1 MTLQPL
7 SFVRTRF
14 KAQLSNHSGQI
25 EGNRLLILF
34 ITVLEIVAPVFLL
47 AGIGFAWV
55 KLGFEYRLEFV
66 TRLSMTL
73 AVPCLIFTALVN
85 TTLDPAALT
94 AISLASLVAYAAV
107 SVLMLLLVR
116 IMGLHQ
122 GTYAAPLIFG
132 NTGNLGLPLALF
144 AFGDVGLEYAVVVF
158 AVMAMISFTFGIW
171 LVAGAG
177 SFGKVLKEP
186 LVWATVLGAVFLW
199 QGWGLATVVDNTLG
213 LIGQMAIPLMLITL
227 GVAVARLSPGGI
239 GRAVVL
245 SVLKLAIC
253 VGCGWIAADWFA
265 LDKTAFGI
273 LVLQVATPVAVTSYM
288 LAAKYGADSESVAGL
303 VVVSTCMSVGAL
315 PLLLAVLL

>member
-1 MTLQPL
+1 MTLML
-7 SFVRTRF
+7 
-14 KAQLSNHSGQI
+14 
-25 EGNRLLILF
+25 
-34 ITVLEIVAPVFLL
+34 TVLEIVAPVFLL
-47 AGIGFAWV
+47 AGIGFGWV

-85 TTLDPAALT
+85 TSLDPAALAT
-94 AISLASLVAYAAV
+94 LTMASLATYAAV
-107 SVLMLLLVR
+107 SVLIFVLVR
-116 IMGLHQ
+116 LMRLQ
-122 GTYAAPLIFG
+122 TRTFAAPLIFG

-144 AFGDVGLEYAVVVF
+144 AFGEVGLDYAVVIF

-177 SFGKVLKEP
+177 SFTKVGQEP

-199 QGWGLATVVDNTLG
+199 QGWSLPTFADNTLN

-239 GRAVVL
+239 GQAFIL
-245 SVLKLAIC
+245 SLVKLVICTGCAWVAAI
-253 VGCGWIAADWFA
+253 WFA

-288 LAAKYGADSESVAGL
+288 LAAKYGADAQAVAGL
-303 VVVSTCMSVGAL
+303 VVVSTLMSIGAL
-315 PLLLAVLL
+315 PLLLAILL